1 MDVDISKL
9 VSRKNLVGVFLVV
22 LLVSLSLF
30 ITSFVIDSDSVGGR
44 MKLILQDETI
54 SSNESTSVTV
64 RVENEDEQR
73 LNGTIVFEEDNQDLH
88 ISHPSNTSVTV
99 NLLSGESVERRYNV
113 RAVTDAYT
121 STYEIKASLS
131 DQNTTLLSD
140 SVYLTVEN

>member
-99 NLLSGESVERRYNV
+99 NLLSGESVERRDNV
-113 RAVTDAYT
+113 SAVTDAYT